1 MHLLLLLIVEWDHSN
16 WLLPL
21 MRVAILR
28 WIQLLGMR
36 LMALMLASTS
46 LIPRWWGRRRGN
58 AVVAEIVHPGD
69 GYWTSTKGCEARDV
83 LSNQRRERGLWTATG
98 GPPWMEQELQLTFA
112 LSRRRTIGR
121 RTCFL

>member
-69 GYWTSTKGCEARDV
+69 GLLDV
-83 LSNQRRERGLWTATG
+83 HKR
-98 GPPWMEQELQLTFA
+98 
-112 LSRRRTIGR
+112 
-121 RTCFL
+121 